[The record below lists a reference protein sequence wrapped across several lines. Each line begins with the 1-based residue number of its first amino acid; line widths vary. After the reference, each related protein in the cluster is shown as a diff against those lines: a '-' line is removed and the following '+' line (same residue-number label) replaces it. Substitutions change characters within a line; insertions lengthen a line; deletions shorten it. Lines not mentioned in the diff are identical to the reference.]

1 MNKTSI
7 EWCDY
12 TWNPVTGCKHG
23 CPYCYA
29 RKIAER
35 FKGTKAWPQGFE
47 PMFHSTRLSDPGS
60 SQKHQSIFVCSMAD
74 LFGDWVPD
82 AWILSVLSTAALIPQ
97 HTYLF
102 LTKNPKRYLTIPGD
116 YLSENFWFGA
126 TVTNQQDAD
135 RRIAV
140 LSAVPKVRKFISFE
154 PLLGVISNLDLDGI
168 DQVILGAQTNPTV
181 EVTPK
186 MVQPIGAATC
196 PGVVPSIKM
205 FCKDSMPAW
214 AKCRRELAWQVN
226 K

>member
-1 MNKTSI
+1 MATGVRADVPQHEIKRSGKLAETSI
-7 EWCDY
+7 HIRLFDGR
-12 TWNPVTGCKHG
+12 PVRGLGAGCVDSFRAFDGSLDSAAH
-23 CPYCYA
+23 
-29 RKIAER
+29 
-35 FKGTKAWPQGFE
+35 
-47 PMFHSTRLSDPGS
+47 LS
-60 SQKHQSIFVCSMAD
+60 
-74 LFGDWVPD
+74 VPD
-82 AWILSVLSTAALIPQ
+82 E
-97 HTYLF
+97 
-102 LTKNPKRYLTIPGD
+102 NPKRYLTIPGD